1 MKGHLLKTLLID
13 IETTPN
19 LAHVWGLWDQNV
31 GLNQLLEATE
41 MLCFAAKWL
50 GEPKMHFGRKWFA
63 DENGPESKEQMI
75 GLTHRL
81 LDEADAVMHFNGKR
95 FDVPHLNREFAQAG
109 WLPPSPYK
117 QIDLLSAV
125 KSQFK
130 FPSNKLDYVLKA
142 FGLPQ
147 KVKHEGHELWI
158 KCMADDPKAWRKMT
172 AYVKRDVRA
181 LEDLYYRIQP
191 WVPSHP
197 NVGLYEEEPG
207 AVDLCPTCGSRDLK
221 PQGFA
226 YTTLGKY
233 QRHVCGNCGKWSR
246 SSKSAGF
253 VSVREVM

>member
-1 MKGHLLKTLLID
+1 MKGHLLKILCID

-41 MLCFAAKWL
+41 MLCFAAKWY
-50 GEPKMHFGRKWFA
+50 GEPRMFFGRKWFEP
-63 DENGPESKEQMI
+63 DPDKEQMI
-75 GLTHRL
+75 GLVHRL
-81 LDEADAVMHFNGKR
+81 LDEADTVMHFNGKR

-125 KSQFK
+125 KKQFK

-142 FGLPQ
+142 FNLPQ
-147 KVKHEGHELWI
+147 KVKHEGHDLWI

-181 LEDLYYRIQP
+181 LEDLYDRIQP
-191 WVPSHP
+191 WIPGHP
-197 NVGLYEEEPG
+197 NVGLFQEEIG
-207 AVDLCPTCGSRDLK
+207 AEDLCPTCGGSDLK

-233 QRHVCGNCGKWSR
+233 QRYQCAGCGKWSR
-246 SSKSAGF
+246 SAKSAGF
-253 VSVREVM
+253 VSIREVQ

>member
-1 MKGHLLKTLLID
+1 MKTLLID

-19 LAHVWGLWDQNV
+19 LAHVWGLWDQNI

-50 GEPKMHFGRKWFA
+50 GEPKVFFGRQRA
-63 DENGPESKEQMI
+63 LDGDKEEMVK
-75 GLTHRL
+75 LAWKL
-81 LDEADAVMHFNGKR
+81 LDEADVVMHFNGKR
-95 FDVPHLNREFAQAG
+95 FDVPHLNREFAQYG
-109 WLPPSPYK
+109 MLPPSPYK

-125 KSQFK
+125 KAQFK

-142 FGLPQ
+142 FGLQQ
-147 KVKHEGHELWI
+147 KVKHQGHELWI
-158 KCMADDPKAWRKMT
+158 KCMAWDETAWRKMR
-172 AYVKRDVRA
+172 AYNKRDVWA
-181 LEDLYYRIQP
+181 LEDLYNRIQP
-191 WVPSHP
+191 WIPSHP
-197 NVGLYEEEPG
+197 NVGLYEENPG
-207 AVDLCPTCGSRDLK
+207 EQDMCPTCGSTDLK

-253 VSVREVM
+253 VSVREVLS

>member
-1 MKGHLLKTLLID
+1 MKTLLID

-41 MLCFAAKWL
+41 MFCFAAKWL
-50 GEPKMHFGRKWFA
+50 GEPKMFFGRKWF
-63 DENGPESKEQMI
+63 DGEDSTSSKEQMVQ
-75 GLTHRL
+75 LAWRL
-81 LDEADAVMHFNGKR
+81 LDEADVVMHFNGKR
-95 FDVPHLNREFAQAG
+95 FDVPHLNREFAQMG
-109 WLPPSPYK
+109 LLPPSPYK
-117 QIDLLSAV
+117 QIDLLSAA
-125 KSQFK
+125 KRQFK
-130 FPSNKLDYVLKA
+130 FPSNKLDYLLKA

-158 KCMADDPKAWRKMT
+158 KCMADDLKAWRKMT

-197 NVGLYEEEPG
+197 NVGLYEDEPG
-207 AVDLCPTCGSRDLK
+207 LVDMCPTCGSTDLK

-233 QRHVCGNCGKWSR
+233 QRHVCAKCGKWSR

-253 VSVREVM
+253 VSVREVLS